1 MSRRKKSRRGRLRHK
16 KRRLTTQLPLMTEEE
31 VMKNRLDSKN
41 PRHQKQIEQRAARQ
55 GLIGKLNGDK
65 PMKPEMPTITK
76 NLALPTVEKEPASRL
91 PKWHMRFPFLKD
103 FAAIVKDMDLGYGM
117 TISDEWIFSD
127 IVLADLTTQEKQRH
141 IRTFDTSL
149 RTMLRTELKDRK
161 FTISALSADRGNLY
175 IKIKGLGSVLQ
186 KPDLFKGYRLTR
198 VSNDAKEAKE
208 DPITTMAE
216 SRKMENGANDE
227 KWSVKLDHAAKRY
240 IEDAAYDARVS
251 MRKYLH
257 NLIDADMRRST
268 H

>member
-1 MSRRKKSRRGRLRHK
+1 MSRRKKSRRGRLRQK
-16 KRRLTTQLPLMTEEE
+16 KRRLALLQEAKEEK
-31 VMKNRLDSKN
+31 VVRQYTKTN
-41 PRHQKQIEQRAARQ
+41 PHHQRKIESQAAKK

-65 PMKPEMPTITK
+65 QMKPEMPKITK
-76 NLALPTVEKEPASRL
+76 NLALPKVEKETASRL
-91 PKWHMRFPFLKD
+91 PKWYMRFPFLKD
-103 FAAIVKDMDLGYGM
+103 FTAIVKDMELGYGM

-127 IVLADLTTQEKQRH
+127 TDLTDFTTEEKQRH
-141 IRTFDTSL
+141 IRTFDSSL
-149 RTMLRTELKDRK
+149 RTMLRAEFKDRK
-161 FTISALSADRGNLY
+161 FSISALSADKGNLY
-175 IKIKGLGSVLQ
+175 VRIQGLGSVLQ

-198 VSNDAKEAKE
+198 ISNDAKEAEE

-227 KWSVKLDHAAKRY
+227 KWSVKLDNAAKEY
-240 IEDAAYDARVS
+240 IEDAAYHARVS

>member
-1 MSRRKKSRRGRLRHK
+1 MSRRKKSRRGRLRQK
-16 KRRLTTQLPLMTEEE
+16 KRRLALLQEANEEK
-31 VMKNRLDSKN
+31 VVRQYTKTN
-41 PRHQKQIEQRAARQ
+41 PHHQRKIEAQAAKK
-55 GLIGKLNGDK
+55 GLIGKLNGNK
-65 PMKPEMPTITK
+65 QMKPEMPKITK
-76 NLALPTVEKEPASRL
+76 NLVLPTVEKEIASRL
-91 PKWHMRFPFLKD
+91 PKWYMRFPFLKD
-103 FAAIVKDMDLGYGM
+103 FTAIVKDMELGYGM

-127 IVLADLTTQEKQRH
+127 IDLTDLTTEDKQRH

-149 RTMLRTELKDRK
+149 RTMLRTEFKDRK
-161 FTISALSADRGNLY
+161 YSISALSADKGNLY
-175 IKIKGLGSVLQ
+175 KKIKGLGSVLQ

-198 VSNDAKEAKE
+198 ISNDAKEAEE

-227 KWSVKLDHAAKRY
+227 KWSVKLDNAAKEY
-240 IEDAAYDARVS
+240 IEDAAYHARVS

>member
-1 MSRRKKSRRGRLRHK
+1 MSRRKKSRRGRLRQK
-16 KRRLTTQLPLMTEEE
+16 KRRLTTQLQLMTEEE
-31 VMKNRLDSKN
+31 DMKDRLDIKN
-41 PRHQKQIEQRAARQ
+41 PRHQKKIEQRAAQQ
-55 GLIGKLNGDK
+55 GLIGKLNGDEQ
-65 PMKPEMPTITK
+65 MKPEMPKITK
-76 NLALPTVEKEPASRL
+76 NLVLPTVEKEIASRL
-91 PKWHMRFPFLKD
+91 PKWYMRFPFLKD
-103 FAAIVKDMDLGYGM
+103 FTAIVKDMELGYGM

-127 IVLADLTTQEKQRH
+127 TDLTELTTEDKQRH

-149 RTMLRTELKDRK
+149 RTMLRTEFKDRK
-161 FTISALSADRGNLY
+161 FSISALSADRGNLY
-175 IKIKGLGSVLQ
+175 KKIKGLGSVLQ

-198 VSNDAKEAKE
+198 ISNDAKEAEE

-227 KWSVKLDHAAKRY
+227 KWSVKLDNAAKEY
-240 IEDAAYDARVS
+240 IEDAAYHARVS